1 MCQVHLVAQ
10 SIILKKV
17 KSLRWYLI
25 FLKHRLEK
33 MLENVALLLLLKIN
47 KTVYGTKFR
56 VFSLVCFDFGLFCIY
71 CSNIKISC
79 RYHSGGI
86 CFYHPGIHSILLVF
100 HCCVCLK
107 GREYEWVCVW
117 VCTCVCMCV
126 SVYMCVHVCVYV
138 YVHLHVSMHEWM
150 CMCTIVCMFVYVCMC
165 MCMCVCV
172 CMCVLLSIFS
182 LFSSSYFSEVG
193 GVIEK

>member
-100 HCCVCLK
+100 HCCVCIK
-107 GREYEWVCVW
+107 DRVW
-117 VCTCVCMCV
+117 VRVR
-126 SVYMCVHVCVYV
+126 VYMCVHVCEC
-138 YVHLHVSMHEWM
+138 VH
-150 CMCTIVCMFVYVCMC
+150 VCA
-165 MCMCVCV
+165 CVCV
-172 CMCVLLSIFS
+172 CICASACEYAWVNVYVHNRVHVCVCVHVYVHVCMCVHVCIVKYLFTFFFLLF
-182 LFSSSYFSEVG
+182 
-193 GVIEK
+193 